1 MFCWELKG
9 AQFCKLL
16 RPGVPRTYYSP
27 PQGKGAQVEVPQ
39 ITDRVSHATQVWFKL
54 DHSRWVLPSFPKTR
68 IWSLAKKIAGDIIL
82 GYKVMTLG
90 VRYVLLWKKNQLVIF
105 VWVYFWTVCLICVSM
120 PLPTPH
126 CVGYCSFKVNLK
138 IEWYNSSNFSGLLQN
153 CFSYSSSFAFQNKC
167 EDQLVHILKKSC

>member
-90 VRYVLLWKKNQLVIF
+90 VRYLLLWKKKKKKSFVVSLDGTVYDGGSHTSLESWTSQSYSVHIIWGAYGYKKHSNQLKWLKQQEVI
-105 VWVYFWTVCLICVSM
+105 TS
-120 PLPTPH
+120 
-126 CVGYCSFKVNLK
+126 
-138 IEWYNSSNFSGLLQN
+138 YN
-153 CFSYSSSFAFQNKC
+153 K
-167 EDQLVHILKKSC
+167 